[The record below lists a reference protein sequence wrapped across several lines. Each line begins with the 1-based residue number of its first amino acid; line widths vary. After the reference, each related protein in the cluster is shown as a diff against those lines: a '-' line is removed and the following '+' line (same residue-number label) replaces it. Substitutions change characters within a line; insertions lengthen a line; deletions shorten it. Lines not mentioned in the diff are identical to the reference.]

1 MSFLVFF
8 ATTFTLHFNFFLPI
22 LAVIVAFPTFLPLI
36 LPFLETVTIFLLEDF
51 HFTFL
56 LFFFT
61 FSFTVW
67 PTLIVIFF
75 LLSFAAAD
83 TLKPDIPAML
93 NTIANDNIT
102 AKILDFFI
110 FDLPFSF
117 LTLGNIIA
125 IIYFIEKYPN
135 FMWYHFYIFL
145 VSIILW
151 DSEIHQK
158 FVPDKL
164 LHVLPH
170 NQKTCI
176 GFRQCR

>member
-67 PTLIVIFF
+67 PTLIVTFF

-93 NTIANDNIT
+93 NTIASDNIT
-102 AKILDFFI
+102 AKILDLFI
-110 FDLPFSF
+110 FDLPFS
-117 LTLGNIIA
+117 LLILGIIIA

-135 FMWYHFYIFL
+135 FMWCHFYIFSG
-145 VSIILW
+145 VCSFAEGGITPKKRPT
-151 DSEIHQK
+151 Q
-158 FVPDKL
+158 
-164 LHVLPH
+164 HVDL
-170 NQKTCI
+170 
-176 GFRQCR
+176 